1 MSVTEKEIAAITVAP
16 RVTQQDVEDFI
27 VRDEYHVHGLL
38 TFCILHLKNGF
49 TVTGESACAS
59 AANYNA
65 DIGNRLARE
74 NAVKKIWPLLGFE
87 LRSRRA
93 LIEKA
98 GAPSGSILNLGSPV
112 TYVGTKVIHAVA
124 MTRQAYN
131 DYRGWPLPADENGED
146 NGYLVEY
153 TDGGQPNVPGHAGY
167 VSWSPVD
174 VFEKAYGTPVRQKPE
189 TFLTRLGAERDRT
202 VSDLA
207 KLNAFIGSPGF
218 EKLSKTARSDLKLQ
232 SKVMTELAFILS
244 KRYDDL
250 SADKA

>member
-16 RVTQQDVEDFI
+16 RVTKQDVDDFI

-49 TVTGESACAS
+49 TVTGQSACAS

-74 NAVKKIWPLLGFE
+74 DAVNKIWPLLGFE
-87 LRSRRA
+87 LRTRLA

-98 GAPSGSILNLGSPV
+98 GAPSGKITELGSPV
-112 TYVGTKVIHAVA
+112 TYVGTKVIHAIP
-124 MTRQAYN
+124 MTRG
-131 DYRGWPLPADENGED
+131 DYSIYCGRDENGDD

-153 TDGGQPNVPGHAGY
+153 VDGGAPNVPGHTGY
-167 VSWSPVD
+167 VSWSPRE
-174 VFEKAYGTPVRQKPE
+174 VFEKAYGTPVRQQPE
-189 TFLTRLGAERDRT
+189 TFITRLSKERDELVERLNKLT
-202 VSDLA
+202 AFLNSDKASHMHPEL
-207 KLNAFIGSPGF
+207 I
-218 EKLSKTARSDLKLQ
+218 EDLKLQ
-232 SKVMTELAFILS
+232 EKAMTDYAFILS

-250 SADKA
+250 IAE

>member
-16 RVTQQDVEDFI
+16 RVTKQDVDDFI

-49 TVTGESACAS
+49 TVTGQSACAS
-59 AANYNA
+59 PANYNA

-74 NAVKKIWPLLGFE
+74 DAVNKIWPLLGFE
-87 LRSRRA
+87 LRTRLA

-131 DYRGWPLPADENGED
+131 DYRGWPLPTDENGED

-153 TDGGQPNVPGHAGY
+153 ADGGQPNVPGHTGY
-167 VSWSPVD
+167 ISWSPAE

-189 TFLTRLGAERDRT
+189 TFLTRLEAERDRT
-202 VSDLA
+202 ASDLT
-207 KLNAFIGSPGF
+207 KLNAFIGSGKFF
-218 EKLSKTARSDLKLQ
+218 ELSEEVQSDLREQ
-232 SKVMTELAFILS
+232 SRIMTELAFILS

-250 SADKA
+250 TR